1 MPKPLRSRS
10 NYMNNTKEDKMDK
23 YGVDEGVDQEA
34 QEKKAAKGCPVCGA
48 QPAQHGK
55 VLICPTHGSEPFEE
69 KSNS

>member
-1 MPKPLRSRS
+1 
-10 NYMNNTKEDKMDK
+10 MDK